1 MAKKQ
6 LKDSNSLIENINTNS
21 SKGIIF
27 AWFLGLA
34 IFSWFNSSVSLGLF
48 TNIILAVGGM
58 FGSSIL
64 IGIPCAMIASQINK
78 SKSGS
83 RESNPRLFSMMG
95 NVAAVLSFGAAYL
108 IVQILR

>member
-1 MAKKQ
+1 MKNN
-6 LKDSNSLIENINTNS
+6 LKDSNSLIENINTSS

-34 IFSWFNSSVSLGLF
+34 IFSWFNSSVSLGMT

-64 IGIPCAMIASQINK
+64 IGIPCSLIAASFNK
-78 SKSGS
+78 KNTGKTD
-83 RESNPRLFSMMG
+83 SNPRLFTAMG
-95 NVAAVLSFGAAYL
+95 NVAALLSFGAAYL
-108 IVQILR
+108 IVQLLR

>member
-1 MAKKQ
+1 MKKLQ
-6 LKDSNSLIENINTNS
+6 DPNPLIENINTSS

-34 IFSWFNSSVSLGLF
+34 IFSWFNSSVSLGM
-48 TNIILAVGGM
+48 TINIILAVGGM

-64 IGIPCAMIASQINK
+64 IGIPCSLVASTLNK
-78 SKSGS
+78 KNTGKTD
-83 RESNPRLFSMMG
+83 SNPKLFAVMG
-95 NVAAVLSFGAAYL
+95 NVAALLSFGAAYL

>member
-1 MAKKQ
+1 MAKRK
-6 LKDSNSLIENINTNS
+6 LEDPNPLIENINTNS

-34 IFSWFNSSVSLGLF
+34 IFSWFNSSVSLGLI
-48 TNIILAVGGM
+48 TNVVLAIGGM
-58 FGSSIL
+58 FASSIL
-64 IGIPCAMIASQINK
+64 IGIPCAMLASQINK

-83 RESNPRLFSMMG
+83 RDSNPKLFALMG
-95 NVAAVLSFGAAYL
+95 NVAAILSFGAAYL